1 MIKKNNKQI
10 KEPVIVDP
18 DALYVLQGEEIH
30 VLITSIKDS
39 IAVIDSIMA
48 AKVTSFENQHKPIL
62 FFD

>member
-1 MIKKNNKQI
+1 MIKNDKQI

-39 IAVIDSIMA
+39 IAVLDSIIA
-48 AKVTSFENQHKPIL
+48 TKITSFENQHKPMF